1 MPYTTLGLIFGILG
15 GLLVTVVMTMVWP
28 KDKARFLRPLVT
40 PIVGVAVAL
49 LAMYFIK

>member
-1 MPYTTLGLIFGILG
+1 MQYTTLGLVFGILG
-15 GLLVTVVMTMVWP
+15 GLLVTVLMTMLWP
-28 KDKARFLRPLVT
+28 RDKARVLRPLVT